1 MKSPSSWEMRTRRMK
16 ELTTIGTRTPVGKR
30 TLLAILA
37 CAIIL
42 TSAFHAQALTPNA
55 PCSTNCSPQQPPVM
69 IGWGGLRLDSATT
82 TCSSCYQNTTFAPSN
97 VFTGQS
103 QSDMERLVVR
113 MKTMGLNTIR
123 VSFAPYCKN
132 PAGTHD
138 DSPYLFT
145 DAQNM
150 VKIATYYDFWIV
162 LRYDGDNDIS
172 TATTCWLNY
181 WQPIIQQLGPLYN
194 QIVWEPVNEPNAT
207 VTTLSSTYQQWI
219 NMARSNGDKHFI
231 AIENQ
236 CSSITGCPYSA
247 QNAWQ
252 GYPTVTDSLGKVL
265 ISYHPYYGWHY
276 NSGSWNAAGAIAGAQ
291 TDYQVVVLGEQNT
304 GWYALNTEGGADPQ
318 VADCNGPPDC
328 ILPGPAGYANVTLV
342 YVQTLT
348 HLLDS
353 HVPRINWV
361 WWPVGTWTQTPC
373 AGTYGALQPA
383 NCPGGTRY
391 SGGVGWGNL
400 LQYKRVEQSSLFGD
414 LNNDCIVDISDL
426 VIVASAFGSIPGSN
440 NWNPVADVDHD
451 GEVDL

>member
-1 MKSPSSWEMRTRRMK
+1 
-16 ELTTIGTRTPVGKR
+16 
-30 TLLAILA
+30 
-37 CAIIL
+37 
-42 TSAFHAQALTPNA
+42 
-55 PCSTNCSPQQPPVM
+55 
-69 IGWGGLRLDSATT
+69 
-82 TCSSCYQNTTFAPSN
+82 
-97 VFTGQS
+97 
-103 QSDMERLVVR
+103 
-113 MKTMGLNTIR
+113 MGLNTIR
-123 VSFAPYCKN
+123 VSFAPYCTN
-132 PAGTHD
+132 PTNNPPD
-138 DSPYLFT
+138 PSDSVYSLT
-145 DAQNM
+145 DAQNT
-150 VKIATYYDFWIV
+150 VKIASYYNFWIV

-181 WQPIIQQLGPLYN
+181 WQTVIQQVGPLYD
-194 QIVWEPVNEPNAT
+194 QIVWEPINEPGAS
-207 VTTLSSTYQQWI
+207 VSVLSADYQSWI

-236 CSSITGCPYSA
+236 CSSITGCPFSA

-265 ISYHPYYGWHY
+265 ISYHPYYGWQN

-318 VADCNGPPDC
+318 VADCVGPPDC
-328 ILPGPAGYANVTLV
+328 ILPGPAGYSNVTLV

-361 WWPVGTWTQTPC
+361 WWPAGTWTETPC

-383 NCPGGTRY
+383 HCPGGTGY

-426 VIVASAFGSIPGSN
+426 VIVAGAFGSTPGLN
-440 NWNPVADVDHD
+440 RWNPVADIDHD
-451 GEVDL
+451 GNVDLGDLVAVIAQLGQRC